1 MLLHVALAFFLI
13 VSASVADAM
22 PNLPPKRIVKRG
34 LSQLLMPFSSNVRSK
49 KMVSASTTSEDEPV
63 EIVGYQIQWPSMF
76 EKERELL
83 DQALA
88 QWLAG
93 PIEHIGSTAVPGLS
107 AKPII
112 DIMAP
117 VHSLEHSMPA
127 LKAASAIGYLHY
139 PYKAEVMHWFCKP
152 SPARRTHH
160 LHLVPYRSALWEQRI
175 SFRQALRASPAL
187 AQEYAALKFKLASDA
202 PHDREAYTNA
212 KAPFIDRVLSSI
224 ATPQSS

>member
-1 MLLHVALAFFLI
+1 
-13 VSASVADAM
+13 
-22 PNLPPKRIVKRG
+22 
-34 LSQLLMPFSSNVRSK
+34 
-49 KMVSASTTSEDEPV
+49 MVSASAAAADEPI
-63 EIVGYQIQWPSMF
+63 EIVGYQDQWPSMF

-117 VHSLEHSMPA
+117 VHSLEHSIPA
-127 LKAASAIGYLHY
+127 IKAASAVGYLHY

-152 SPARRTHH
+152 TPANRTHH
-160 LHLVPYRSALWEQRI
+160 LHLVPYRSALWNQRI
-175 SFRQALRASPAL
+175 AFRQALLASSAL
-187 AQEYAALKFKLASDA
+187 AQEYAALKFKLAA
-202 PHDREAYTNA
+202 ATPHDREAYTNA
-212 KAPFIDRVLSSI
+212 KAPFINQVLSSQ
-224 ATPQSS
+224 AS